1 MSARLK
7 PRIGIAG
14 AGPWGRNIVRNCAEA
29 GVLAAICDESDATL
43 ESLAREYRGV
53 RTTRDYERFLDLPLD
68 AVVVAAPAR
77 RHCEMA
83 LAAIERGK
91 HVFVEKPFAL
101 RLEDAVAIVAR
112 AQSRGVRAFA
122 GHLLLYHPAIEE
134 LLRQVAEGAIGELR
148 HIRSRRLG
156 FGRLRSF
163 ENVWWSFAPHDVAV
177 MLALAGGLPAE
188 CRSQAIDVTGAEI
201 ADFCYADYT
210 FHGGLTAHVEV
221 GWLDP
226 VRSHRLDAIGSQG
239 ILTFSDSR
247 EGPSLTLN
255 SREIVAAGGGERDL
269 RVASVVQ
276 IPFPRAEPLRAEVD
290 AFVRSIETG
299 LPTRTDGESA
309 IGVTMTLAM
318 AEACSLRA
326 SAMPA

>member
-7 PRIGIAG
+7 PRIGVAG
-14 AGPWGRNIVRNCAEA
+14 AGAWGRNIVRNCAEA
-29 GVLAAICDESDATL
+29 GVLAAICDQSAATL
-43 ESLAREYRGV
+43 EALALEYRGV
-53 RTTRDYERFLDLPLD
+53 RTEVDYAQFLDLPLD

-77 RHCEMA
+77 RHAGMA

-101 RLEDAVAIVAR
+101 DVEDAVTTVAR
-112 AQSRGVRAFA
+112 AQERGVRSFA

-134 LLRQVAEGAIGELR
+134 LCRQVAAGAIGELH

-177 MLALAGGLPAE
+177 MLALGEGIPAQ
-188 CRSQAIDVTGAEI
+188 CNSQAVDVTGSGI

-210 FHGGLTAHVEV
+210 FTGGLTAHVEV

-226 VRSHRLDAIGSQG
+226 VRSHRLDAVGSEG
-239 ILTFSDSR
+239 VLTFTDSR
-247 EGPSLTLN
+247 EGPRLTLN
-255 SREIVAAGGGERDL
+255 SREIVSGEDGERTLRAAGAE
-269 RVASVVQ
+269 Q
-276 IPFPRAEPLRAEVD
+276 IPFGQAEPLRAEID

-299 LPTRTDGESA
+299 LPARTDGQSA
-309 IGVTMTLAM
+309 IGVTMALAM
-318 AEACSLRA
+318 AEACSLGA
-326 SAMPA
+326 SAVAV

>member
-7 PRIGIAG
+7 PRIGVAG
-14 AGPWGRNIVRNCAEA
+14 AGPWGRNIVRNCAES

-43 ESLAREYRGV
+43 EALAREYRGV
-53 RTTRDYERFLDLPLD
+53 RTESDYERFLELPLD

-77 RHCEMA
+77 RHCDMA

-101 RLEDAVAIVAR
+101 RPEDAVAIVAG
-112 AQSRGVRAFA
+112 AEARGVVAFV

-134 LLRQVAEGAIGELR
+134 LLRRVADGAIGELR

-177 MLALAGGLPAE
+177 MLALAGSLPAE
-188 CRSQAIDVTGAEI
+188 CRSQAIDVTGADI
-201 ADFCYADYT
+201 ADFCYADYA
-210 FHGGLTAHVEV
+210 FVGGLTAHVEV

-226 VRSHRLDAIGSQG
+226 VRSHRLDAIGSRG
-239 ILTFSDSR
+239 ILTFTDSR

-255 SREIVAAGGGERDL
+255 SREIVTGDGGRRDL
-269 RVASVVQ
+269 RVAGVVQ
-276 IPFPRAEPLRAEVD
+276 IPFGTAEPLRAEID
-290 AFVRSIETG
+290 AFVRSIESG
-299 LPTRTDGESA
+299 LPARTDGRSA
-309 IGVTMTLAM
+309 IGVTMALAM
-318 AEACSLRA
+318 AEACSLRPSVVTA
-326 SAMPA
+326 

>member
-7 PRIGIAG
+7 PRIGVAG

-29 GVLAAICDESDATL
+29 GVLAAICDESSSTL
-43 ESLAREYRGV
+43 EALSKEYRGV
-53 RTTRDYERFLDLPLD
+53 RTESDYERFLELPLD

-77 RHCEMA
+77 RHCDMA
-83 LAAIERGK
+83 LAAVERGK

-101 RLEDAVAIVAR
+101 HPEDAVAIVAG
-112 AQSRGVRAFA
+112 AEARGVRVFV
-122 GHLLLYHPAIEE
+122 GHLLLYHPAIDE
-134 LLRQVAEGAIGELR
+134 LLRRVADGAIGELR

-163 ENVWWSFAPHDVAV
+163 ENVWWSFAPHDIAV
-177 MLALAGGLPAE
+177 MLALAGSLPAQ
-188 CRSQAIDVTGAEI
+188 CRSQAIDVTGADI
-201 ADFCYADYT
+201 ADFCYADYA
-210 FHGGLTAHVEV
+210 FVGGLTAHVEV

-226 VRSHRLDAIGSQG
+226 VRSHRLDAIGSRG
-239 ILTFSDSR
+239 ILTFTDSR

-255 SREIVAAGGGERDL
+255 SREIVTGDGGERDL
-269 RVASVVQ
+269 RVAGVTQ
-276 IPFPRAEPLRAEVD
+276 IPFGKAEPLRAEID

-299 LPTRTDGESA
+299 LPARTDGRSA

-318 AEACSLRA
+318 AEACSLRP
-326 SAMPA
+326 SAVEV